1 MSKLSKGLT
10 ITAVSA
16 ALVGSIGFA
25 YAQSTSTEPGS
36 ALNPNTNAT
45 GTVSTPSTS
54 GMSTPTDNRVAPM
67 NTQNNT
73 STNLE
78 RGTGANANDGLN
90 NLPAPAA
97 GMETA
102 APAPVIT
109 PERPPRADRN

>member
-36 ALNPNTNAT
+36 ALNPNAT